1 MKESKRPVGP
11 HRAIRDIL
19 FLHVDHEPSEILRPR
34 LVLALILSLGLMPAR
49 SADAQGPSAGSAGTV
64 SGRVSD
70 AATGTAIE
78 NVTVILEIPDPAL
91 AGQSRQEIAASGPG
105 GGYAFEAVAPGHHRI
120 RFVKSGYRSSPA
132 IDIRV
137 VADQTTV
144 QDHSMTAEGA
154 TADAGAPEVV
164 VEDDGEIEDFIVE
177 ASIMDEA
184 LQGFAMRTEAN
195 MQLDLMSAE
204 DLSKF
209 AASDVADAL
218 KRVPGVSVVEG
229 QFAVIRGLE
238 DRYSSTTFNGAPVP
252 SPDPNRQSVQL
263 DLFPADVV
271 SNLAVAK
278 TFTPEAPSNS
288 SGGSIDIVTLDY
300 PEDLTIKLS
309 LGTGIEEGAEKRFL
323 EYQSG
328 STVGKEADP
337 KDVIESDVGGSVG
350 GRTALF
356 GREVRYRG
364 AINHEVDYRSGQGFQ
379 ETREPQLP
387 LPEIPQAGEVIT
399 RSGGLALGELALSAG
414 RFDQI
419 ESTRDEQ
426 LTGFAALGIDLDEE
440 GSHRI
445 DATYFHTGK
454 KEETVELR
462 ENGYFPDLDYSDLVT
477 ATRNGDLNQS
487 FLNQQYD
494 PVATFGTRIGRFGP
508 LREELT
514 DTPARGA
521 LWFANFGR
529 SNSFERKRDLDVYQL
544 NGAHDF
550 DVLEGLD
557 VTWATNY
564 ATSSQDDTSLG
575 MRFFYEPCGFSGGF
589 DCPAG
594 SSPISIP
601 TRFPVTVSDLGPG
614 TFMAS
619 GTSGGIVSATTDVE
633 ETQYFARVDADQ
645 DLILSDFAELNLRAG
660 LWWEQSEREVDAT
673 FVEAVTIL
681 GDSQWLQAAP
691 TLSRLGGRLFDGGV
705 GGFDAASGLRSAQT
719 DSSREIT
726 AGHGS
731 LKLTLWDDFDVL
743 GGLRYEHIFIDSKNE
758 PFTGEPIYDR
768 PGTFPPTYLFFD
780 RLDNPAFGEVVPG
793 TDPSRQTFND
803 QILGIN
809 TPINPDT
816 GFVDLLTR
824 EQILSLVNGEI
835 DENKVLPSVGLA
847 YRPYEGVVL
856 RASYSQTVAR
866 PSFREMGYYVTV
878 EPGTDERTVGN
889 PQLGV
894 SDVESYDLRAEY
906 LFGDLGDLVAISSFY
921 KVIDDPIESIILRNP
936 LDRDSGS
943 AALYRTFFNNPNTA
957 RLWGIEIEARK
968 SFDFLDELGLDFPGI
983 ELLDHLSIGGN
994 FSYIEATVGRTEAE
1008 LVRAQRYFLTAPG
1021 DTARFS
1027 GLKSKR
1033 RLFGQPEWIGNADVS
1048 FKNPEWGTSLTL
1060 AVFAISDVLDA
1071 AGTAGIGID
1080 GVNPVS
1086 LTLDRYFDDY
1096 YQLDFV
1102 ASQEIWQGITVKMSI
1117 KNLTDTARRRVYD
1130 REQTVETYVER
1141 TRRYGRD
1148 WSFAV
1153 GYTVDF

>member
-1 MKESKRPVGP
+1 MPDRP
-11 HRAIRDIL
+11 
-19 FLHVDHEPSEILRPR
+19 
-34 LVLALILSLGLMPAR
+34 
-49 SADAQGPSAGSAGTV
+49 ADAQSPSAGSAGGV
-64 SGRVSD
+64 AGRVSD
-70 AATGTAIE
+70 AQSGAPIDNA
-78 NVTVILEIPDPAL
+78 TVILEVPDPDKA
-91 AGQSRQEIAASGPG
+91 ATPRQEIAASGPDG
-105 GGYAFEAVAPGHHRI
+105 EYAFQKVPAGSHRL
-120 RFVKSGYRSSPA
+120 RFVKTGYVSSPA
-132 IDIRV
+132 QEIRV
-137 VADQTTV
+137 VAGQTTV
-144 QDHSMTAEGA
+144 QDLAMTAEGSA
-154 TADAGAPEVV
+154 AAEGAAEVV

-177 ASIMDEA
+177 AAIMDEV
-184 LQGFAMRTEAN
+184 LQGLAMRTEAD

-218 KRVPGVSVVEG
+218 KRVPGVSIVEG

-271 SNLAVAK
+271 SSLAVAK

-309 LGTGIEEGAEKRFL
+309 LGTGFEEGAEKRFL
-323 EYQSG
+323 EYESG
-328 STVGKEADP
+328 STVGKETDP
-337 KDVIESDVGGSVG
+337 KDIIESDVGGLVG

-379 ETREPQLP
+379 ETREPRLP
-387 LPEIPQAGEVIT
+387 SPEIPQAGEVIT
-399 RSGGLALGELALSAG
+399 RTGGLALGELALSAG

-454 KEETVELR
+454 KEETIELR
-462 ENGYFPDLDYSDLVT
+462 ENGYFPDLDYSNLT
-477 ATRNGDLNQS
+477 AATQNGDLNNS
-487 FLNQQYD
+487 VLYSEYD
-494 PVATFGTRIGRFGP
+494 PVATFGSRIGRPGP

-544 NGAHDF
+544 NGAHEF
-550 DVLEGLD
+550 DLFEGLD
-557 VTWATNY
+557 VTWASNY

-589 DCPAG
+589 DCPGG
-594 SSPISIP
+594 SSPIAIP

-614 TFMAS
+614 SYMAS
-619 GTSGGIVSATTDVE
+619 GTSGGIISAATDVE
-633 ETQYFARVDADQ
+633 ETQYFTRVDADQ
-645 DLILSDFAELNLRAG
+645 DLTLTDFAELNLKAG
-660 LWWEQSEREVDAT
+660 IWWEKSKRDVEAT
-673 FVEAVTIL
+673 FVETVTI
-681 GDSQWLQAAP
+681 GGESQWLQVSP
-691 TLSRLGGRLFDGGV
+691 TLPQLGGNLFDG
-705 GGFDAASGLRSAQT
+705 FDPGNGQRSAQT

-726 AGHGS
+726 SGHGS

-743 GGLRYEHIFIDSKNE
+743 GGLRYESIFIDSKNE
-758 PFTGEPIYDR
+758 PFTGEPVYDR

-780 RLDNPAFGEVVPG
+780 RLDNAAFGEVVPG
-793 TDPSRQTFND
+793 VDPSTQTFND

-835 DENKVLPSVGLA
+835 DETKVLPSVGLA
-847 YRPYEGVVL
+847 YRPIQGVVL

-866 PSFREMGYYVTV
+866 PSFRETGYYVTV

-889 PQLGV
+889 PQLGL
-894 SDVESYDLRAEY
+894 SEVESYDLRAEY
-906 LFGDLGDLVAISSFY
+906 LFGEFGDLVAISSFY

-968 SFDFLDELGLDFPGI
+968 SIDFLDELGLDFPGI
-983 ELLDHLSIGGN
+983 ELFDYLSIGGN

-1008 LVRAQRYFLTAPG
+1008 LIRAQRYFVTAAG
-1021 DTARFS
+1021 DRARFS
-1027 GLKSKR
+1027 GLESKR

-1048 FKNPEWGTSLTL
+1048 FKNPEWGTTLTL

-1071 AGTAGIGID
+1071 AGTAGIGTD

-1086 LTLDRYFDDY
+1086 LTLDRYFDDF

-1102 ASQEIWQGITVKMSI
+1102 ASQQIWQGITVKMSI